1 MRYFVKPSSKGNNF
15 LSEWQPA
22 ILKCTRFSSVRKKV
36 AFMARILISGYYGFD
51 NAGDDTVL
59 YGIISSLTK
68 HMPDAELAVL
78 SNTPTETQALFGI
91 PAFNRWR
98 MGAIISQLQ
107 KSDLLVMGGGSLLQD
122 ATSPRSV
129 IYYLG
134 IVMMAKML
142 GKPVI
147 FYAQGIGPITKTIS
161 KRLIRMIVNRVDVI
175 TVRDEQSGEDLKSL
189 GVTNAPIYV
198 TADPAVT
205 INSNQVDI
213 SFGQSVIQKY
223 KPNTKKPIMAISVRA
238 WKNEQQYKK
247 MIAQFADEALRR
259 GWEVFFLPMQN
270 PADLAPSLDIVKQM
284 SEPGAVVIEEKM
296 NFKQIFSFIGAS
308 DFILGMRLHSV
319 ILAAV
324 MNIPFAGIS
333 YDPKMD
339 RFVQRLGMTS
349 AGHIKDL
356 KYDSLLANVEPLL
369 ADLPAA
375 QEKIRRNIGTLVQ
388 EAEKSSLLAVELL
401 KRSQQN
407 IR

>member
-1 MRYFVKPSSKGNNF
+1 
-15 LSEWQPA
+15 
-22 ILKCTRFSSVRKKV
+22 
-36 AFMARILISGYYGFD
+36 MARILISGYYGFD

-68 HMPDAELAVL
+68 HIPDAELAVL
-78 SNTPTETQALFGI
+78 SNTPAETQALFGI

-98 MGAIISQLQ
+98 MSSIVNQLQ

-147 FYAQGIGPITKTIS
+147 FYAQGIGPISKSIS
-161 KRLIRMIVNRVDVI
+161 KQLIRMIVNRVDVI

-189 GVTNAPIYV
+189 GVHQAPIYV

-205 INSNQVDI
+205 INPNQVDI
-213 SFGQSVIQKY
+213 SFGQSIIRKY
-223 KPNTKKPIMAISVRA
+223 KPGSTKPVMAISVRA
-238 WKNEQQYKK
+238 WKNEQDYKAV
-247 MIAQFADEALRR
+247 IAQFADEALRQ
-259 GWEVFFLPMQN
+259 GWEIFFLPMQN
-270 PADLAPSLDIVKQM
+270 PADLAPSLDIIKQM
-284 SEPGAVVIEEKM
+284 KEPGAVVIEEKM

-308 DFILGMRLHSV
+308 QFVLGMRLHSV

-324 MNIPFAGIS
+324 MSIPFAGIS

-339 RFVQRLGMTS
+339 RFVQRLGMRS

-356 KYDSLLANVEPLL
+356 RYESLLANVEPVLN
-369 ADLPAA
+369 DLPGTR
-375 QEKIRRNIGTLVQ
+375 EKIRRNIGALVH
-388 EAEKSSLLAVELL
+388 EAEKSSHLAVELL
-401 KRSQQN
+401 ERSKRKK
-407 IR
+407 R

>member
-1 MRYFVKPSSKGNNF
+1 
-15 LSEWQPA
+15 
-22 ILKCTRFSSVRKKV
+22 
-36 AFMARILISGYYGFD
+36 MARILISGYYGFD

-68 HMPDAELAVL
+68 HIPSAELAVL
-78 SNTPTETQALFGI
+78 SNTPSETEELFGI

-98 MGAIISQLQ
+98 MSAIINQLQ

-147 FYAQGIGPITKTIS
+147 FYAQGIGPISRGIS
-161 KRLIRMIVNRVDVI
+161 KRLIRMIVNRVDII
-175 TVRDEQSGEDLKSL
+175 TVRDEQSGEDLKSF
-189 GVTNAPIYV
+189 GVTQAPIYV

-205 INSNQVDI
+205 INPGQIDI
-213 SFGQSVIQKY
+213 SYGQRVIQKY
-223 KPNTKKPIMAISVRA
+223 KPGTTKPIMTISVRA
-238 WKNEQQYKK
+238 WKNEQRYKET
-247 MIAQFADEALRR
+247 IAQFADEALRR

-270 PADLAPSLDIVKQM
+270 PADLAPSQDIVKLM
-284 SEPGAVVIEEKM
+284 REPGAVVIEEKM

-308 DFILGMRLHSV
+308 GFVLGMRLHSV

-324 MNIPFAGIS
+324 MNVPFAGIS

-349 AGHIKDL
+349 AGHINDL
-356 KYDSLLANVEPLL
+356 QYESLLENVEPLL
-369 ADLPAA
+369 RDLSGTR
-375 QEKIRRNIGTLVQ
+375 QKIKHHLGELVR

-401 KRSQQN
+401 ARSKQGKKK
-407 IR
+407 

>member
-1 MRYFVKPSSKGNNF
+1 
-15 LSEWQPA
+15 
-22 ILKCTRFSSVRKKV
+22 
-36 AFMARILISGYYGFD
+36 MARILISGYYGFD

-59 YGIISSLTK
+59 YGIITSLTK
-68 HMPDAELAVL
+68 HMPDAQLAVL
-78 SNTPTETQALFGI
+78 SNTPAETQALFGI

-98 MGAIISQLQ
+98 MSAIIQQLK

-147 FYAQGIGPITKTIS
+147 FYAQGIGPITRAIS
-161 KRLIRMIVNRVDVI
+161 KRLIRAIVNRVDVI
-175 TVRDEQSGEDLKSL
+175 TVRDEQSGEDLKSF
-189 GVTNAPIYV
+189 GVVKAPIYV

-205 INSNQVDI
+205 INPSQVDT
-213 SFGQSVIQKY
+213 SFGQNIIKKY
-223 KPNTKKPIMAISVRA
+223 KPGTTKPVMAISVRA
-238 WKNEQQYKK
+238 WKNEQQYKTA
-247 MIAQFADEALRR
+247 IARFADEALRR

-270 PADLAPSLDIVKQM
+270 PADLAPSADIIRLM
-284 SEPGAVVIEEKM
+284 EEPGAVLIEEKM

-308 DFILGMRLHSV
+308 QFVLGMRLHSV

-339 RFVQRLGMTS
+339 RFVQRLGMES
-349 AGHIKDL
+349 AGHIKGL
-356 KYDSLLANVEPLL
+356 EYETLLANVEPLL
-369 ADLPAA
+369 NDLTGT
-375 QEKIRRNIGTLVQ
+375 QEKIRRNIGALIQ

-401 KRSQQN
+401 KR
-407 IR
+407 RHK

>member
-1 MRYFVKPSSKGNNF
+1 
-15 LSEWQPA
+15 
-22 ILKCTRFSSVRKKV
+22 
-36 AFMARILISGYYGFD
+36 MARILISGYYGFD

-68 HMPDAELAVL
+68 HIPDAELAVL
-78 SNTPTETQALFGI
+78 SNTPAETQDLFGI
-91 PAFNRWR
+91 PAYNRWR
-98 MGAIISQLQ
+98 MSSIIQQLK

-147 FYAQGIGPITKTIS
+147 FYAQGIGPITRTIS
-161 KRLIRMIVNRVDVI
+161 KQLIRMIVNQVDII
-175 TVRDEQSGEDLKSL
+175 TVRDEQSGEDLKSF
-189 GVTNAPIYV
+189 GVAKAPIYV

-205 INSNQVDI
+205 INPKQIDI
-213 SFGQSVIQKY
+213 SFGQSIIQKY
-223 KPNTKKPIMAISVRA
+223 KPGTTKPVLTISVRS
-238 WKNEQQYKK
+238 WKNEQQYKET
-247 MIAQFADEALRR
+247 IAQFADEAIRR

-270 PADLAPSLDIVKQM
+270 PADIAPSEDIIKLM
-284 SEPGAVVIEEKM
+284 KEPGGVLIEEKM

-308 DFILGMRLHSV
+308 QFVLGMRLHSV

-339 RFVQRLGMTS
+339 RFVQRLGMSS

-356 KYDSLLANVEPLL
+356 QYESLLANVEPLWNDL
-369 ADLPAA
+369 AGTREHI
-375 QEKIRRNIGTLVQ
+375 QNHIGTLVQ
-388 EAEKSSLLAVELL
+388 DAEKSSRLAVELL
-401 KRSQQN
+401 HRHKK
-407 IR
+407 

>member
-1 MRYFVKPSSKGNNF
+1 
-15 LSEWQPA
+15 
-22 ILKCTRFSSVRKKV
+22 
-36 AFMARILISGYYGFD
+36 
-51 NAGDDTVL
+51 
-59 YGIISSLTK
+59 
-68 HMPDAELAVL
+68 MPDAELAVL
-78 SNTPTETQALFGI
+78 SNTPAETQALFGI

-98 MGAIISQLQ
+98 MGAIVNQLQ

-134 IVMMAKML
+134 IVMIAKML

-147 FYAQGIGPITKTIS
+147 FYAQGIGPITKAIS

-189 GVTNAPIYV
+189 GVKNAPIYV

-213 SFGQSVIQKY
+213 SFGQGVIQKY
-223 KPNTKKPIMAISVRA
+223 KPDTKKPIMAISVRA

-247 MIAQFADEALRR
+247 IIAQFADEALRR

-308 DFILGMRLHSV
+308 QFILGMRLHSV

-339 RFVQRLGMTS
+339 RFVQRLDMTS

-356 KYDSLLANVEPLL
+356 EYNSLLANIEPLL
-369 ADLPAA
+369 ADLPGA

-388 EAEKSSLLAVELL
+388 EAEKSSLLAIELL
-401 KRSQQN
+401 KSSQQN
-407 IR
+407 NKT